1 MNTKLVGKR
10 IKEIRSKRRMAQS
23 VLAER
28 CDISVS
34 YMSHIECGDRTAS
47 MDVLVKIANAL
58 DTTVDVFLTGVQLKD
73 IGNYENE
80 IADLMKGR
88 SPYEKRIIY
97 ETVSA
102 LISALKAN
110 KRLIEDEV
118 LNSIQDSWR

>member
-1 MNTKLVGKR
+1 
-10 IKEIRSKRRMAQS
+10 
-23 VLAER
+23 
-28 CDISVS
+28 
-34 YMSHIECGDRTAS
+34 

-88 SPYEKRIIY
+88 YPYEKRIIY

-102 LISALKAN
+102 LISALEAN